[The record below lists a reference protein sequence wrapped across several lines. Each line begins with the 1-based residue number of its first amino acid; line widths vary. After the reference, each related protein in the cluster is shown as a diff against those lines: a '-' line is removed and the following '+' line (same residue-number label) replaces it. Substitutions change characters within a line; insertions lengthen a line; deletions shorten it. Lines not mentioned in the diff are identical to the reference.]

1 MDATYRYHT
10 VLWKAF
16 GFRYATKLL
25 PPIGYP
31 TLLPDSSLVGSTP
44 AVSPEFLVSPR
55 SSPLT
60 HHHFIEINNL
70 TNFDD
75 TLRPVMHVPHVAAM
89 FQQLRRLEV
98 EGPQEKR
105 IRSFLQRGRPAGN
118 VS

>member
-1 MDATYRYHT
+1 MRLTDIIPYCRRLSDSAMQRSFYHQS
-10 VLWKAF
+10 
-16 GFRYATKLL
+16 
-25 PPIGYP
+25 IGYS
-31 TLLPDSSLVGSTP
+31 TLLPDSPLVGRTP

-60 HHHFIEINNL
+60 HHHFIEINNMA
-70 TNFDD
+70 NFDD
-75 TLRPVMHVPHVAAM
+75 TLRPVMHVLHVAAM

>member
-1 MDATYRYHT
+1 MRLTGTIPYRRRLSDSAII
-10 VLWKAF
+10 V
-16 GFRYATKLL
+16 TKLL
-25 PPIGYP
+25 PPIGYS
-31 TLLPDSSLVGSTP
+31 TLPPDSSLVGRTP

-60 HHHFIEINNL
+60 HHHFIEINKV

-75 TLRPVMHVPHVAAM
+75 TLRPVMRVPRVAM

-98 EGPQEKR
+98 EGPQEKQT
-105 IRSFLQRGRPAGN
+105 RSFLQYGRPAGN